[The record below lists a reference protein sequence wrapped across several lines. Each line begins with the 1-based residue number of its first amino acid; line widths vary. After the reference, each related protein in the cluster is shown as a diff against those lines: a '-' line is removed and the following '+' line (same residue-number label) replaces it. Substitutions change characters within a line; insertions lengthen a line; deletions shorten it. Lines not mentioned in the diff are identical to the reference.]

1 MDKKKLTAIIL
12 LDMSNAF
19 DSISNMIMLKK
30 LQDVGASR
38 SLIQWFASYL
48 SERHQVV
55 KINSAF
61 SEPLPL
67 VSGVPQGSIL
77 GPLLF
82 SIYINDLPSVSM
94 KCSSQCYVDDTKLL
108 VSFQVQDKQSAI
120 SDLNEDL
127 LNVRNWCFNN
137 YLLLNPTKS
146 KLMVFGSRQMLPRLQ
161 DFSVSLLGKDLVPV
175 QEAKDLGVTLDPHL
189 TYDEHIIKTVS
200 VCMSRLGQI
209 NRVKHA
215 FDKKNSFNY
224 YKHTSL

>member
-61 SEPLPL
+61 SQPLPL

-82 SIYINDLPSVSM
+82 SIYINELPSVSM
-94 KCSSQCYVDDTKLL
+94 KCYVDDTKLL

-127 LNVRNWCFNN
+127 LYVRNWCFNN

-161 DFSVSLLGKDLVPV
+161 DFSVSLLGKDLVPA

-215 FDKKNSFNY
+215 LD
-224 YKHTSL
+224 